1 VYIYEIVQISR
12 TEVATDYLH
21 EKHSLSQFDLC
32 LFPNVSLS
40 FCEPV
45 IEMVASFKEDNDAYE
60 EEDEKVVEEE
70 LGMVLQRFEAV
81 NAKVD
86 GIGSYQ

>member
-1 VYIYEIVQISR
+1 
-12 TEVATDYLH
+12 
-21 EKHSLSQFDLC
+21 
-32 LFPNVSLS
+32 
-40 FCEPV
+40 
-45 IEMVASFKEDNDAYE
+45 MVASFKEDNDAYE